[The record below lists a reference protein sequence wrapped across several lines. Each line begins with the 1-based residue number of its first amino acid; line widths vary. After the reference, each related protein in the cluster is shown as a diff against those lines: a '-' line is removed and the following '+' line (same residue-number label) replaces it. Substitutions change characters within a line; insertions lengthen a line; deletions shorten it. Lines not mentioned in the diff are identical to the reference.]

1 MRIASLAQLLDKHS
15 LAAMVIVFLVATAF
29 SVPLVSYAQD
39 PYPSQA
45 IAFFNARE
53 CPGGWT
59 PTGNLLDVMTG
70 RFLVPVMPNGTTQH
84 TVETAL
90 ASGENPTHTHSFS
103 SSITLSSTYIH
114 GVDGCCDDS
123 QTSEGKYTFGGT
135 TAASTSE
142 VPYVQLLVCM
152 KSHEPPGSGDIPSGV
167 LTFIAGLDCPSGWSQ
182 PAATQGRFMVGLPAG
197 GSPLATFG
205 GDPLAPHEDR
215 THAHS
220 FSGSFTPGSKSLTQ
234 APWWKAWGYGHWGA
248 QNYSGESGTAST
260 GLPYM
265 QILQCEKG

>member
-1 MRIASLAQLLDKHS
+1 MGLSSMQP
-15 LAAMVIVFLVATAF
+15 FLVKLSPAPLVIMIVVSAIF
-29 SVPLVSYAQD
+29 GVPLGVYAQD

-45 IAFFNARE
+45 IAFFNAKE

-90 ASGENPTHTHSFS
+90 ASGENRTHTHSFS

-114 GVDGCCDDS
+114 GVDGCCDNS
-123 QTSEGKYTFGGT
+123 QTSEGKYTFSGT

-142 VPYVQLLVCM
+142 VPYVQLLVCI
-152 KSHEPPGSGDIPSGV
+152 KSDEPPGSGDIPSGV
-167 LTFIAGLDCPSGWSQ
+167 LMFTAGLDCPSGWSQ
-182 PAATQGRFMVGLPAG
+182 PSATQGRFMVGLPTG

-215 THAHS
+215 THVHS
-220 FSGSFTPGSKSLTQ
+220 FSDSFTPGSKSLTQ
-234 APWWKAWGYGHWGA
+234 APWWKAWGYGHSGA
-248 QNYSGESGTAST
+248 QKYSGESGMAST

>member
-1 MRIASLAQLLDKHS
+1 MCVSGLPQFLDKLS
-15 LAAMVIVFLVATAF
+15 PAPFVFMTLVAAVC
-29 SVPLVSYAQD
+29 SVPLVGYAQD

-45 IAFFNARE
+45 IAFFNAKE

-59 PTGNLLDVMTG
+59 PTGNLLDGMTG
-70 RFLVPVMPNGTTQH
+70 RFLVPVMPNGTPQQ

-90 ASGENPTHTHSFS
+90 ASGENRTHAHSFS

-114 GVDGCCDDS
+114 GVDGCCNND
-123 QTSEGKYTFGGT
+123 QTSEGKYTFSGT
-135 TAASTSE
+135 TAVSTSE

-152 KSHEPPGSGDIPSGV
+152 KSDEPPGPGDIPGGV
-167 LTFIAGLDCPSGWSQ
+167 LMFTAGLDCPSGWSQ
-182 PAATQGRFMVGLPAG
+182 PAATQGRFMVGLPEG
-197 GSPLATFG
+197 GSGLATFG
-205 GDPLAPHEDR
+205 GDSLAPHEDR

-220 FSGSFTPGSKSLTQ
+220 FSDSFTPGSKSLAQ
-234 APWWKAWGYGHWGA
+234 APWWKAWGYGHSGA
-248 QNYSGESGTAST
+248 PKYTGESGTAPT